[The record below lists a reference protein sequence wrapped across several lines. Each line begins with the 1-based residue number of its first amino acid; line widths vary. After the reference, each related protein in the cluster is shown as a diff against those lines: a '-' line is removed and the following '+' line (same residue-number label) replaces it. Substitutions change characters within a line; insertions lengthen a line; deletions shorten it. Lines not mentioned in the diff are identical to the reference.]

1 MAQLFDAIL
10 KYIPAPQGDPD
21 APAQVLIST
30 IDYNEYVGRIGIG
43 KVERG
48 TIKTGQE
55 IVVCNYLDADMRKK
69 MRVNTLATFDG
80 LKRVPAQ
87 SVKFGDIVAI
97 SGIEGINIGDTICAS
112 DTPEPLPFVK
122 KSPSQLWL

>member
-1 MAQLFDAIL
+1 
-10 KYIPAPQGDPD
+10 
-21 APAQVLIST
+21 
-30 IDYNEYVGRIGIG
+30 
-43 KVERG
+43 
-48 TIKTGQE
+48 
-55 IVVCNYLDADMRKK
+55 

-112 DTPEPLPFVK
+112 DTPEPLHFV

>member
-69 MRVNTLATFDG
+69 CVLIPSPPST
-80 LKRVPAQ
+80 V
-87 SVKFGDIVAI
+87 S
-97 SGIEGINIGDTICAS
+97 SAS
-112 DTPEPLPFVK
+112 PHK
-122 KSPSQLWL
+122 A